1 MAESGSD
8 PGAPVPKDTID
19 PELIKLARSKTRV
32 GLVTAA
38 GVVILAA
45 LFVVRLNADRRFG
58 GSSTEA
64 TKVTAQDI
72 VDGKVDLDRY
82 VSVEAEPFI
91 AGAVRATQGQNQTGL
106 RVAPVR
112 GTADRLWIVLP
123 GDGWEA
129 PSGYVYKGRL
139 RKLDDLPFAA
149 AIDTDVTEHPRP
161 VFAPPA
167 AIRAAFASGTVD
179 GIAVADNDRVAF
191 DVVDPNVASVIVS
204 FVDRLPSINAW
215 TVALGDAGIKLG
227 ATAAQPLGTDRARF
241 DVAMSVAD
249 VTHKLADA
257 KLFATRVEPVTRHDT
272 TTWGSLKGSPPGGF
286 VVGSA
291 TIPDAQIDLIGV
303 FAARGTPHDAYAII
317 TGERPE
323 DYWYVL
329 PITMVLVGIGLVFA
343 WALVRAVRRDL
354 LSPRAT

>member
-1 MAESGSD
+1 
-8 PGAPVPKDTID
+8 
-19 PELIKLARSKTRV
+19 
-32 GLVTAA
+32 
-38 GVVILAA
+38 
-45 LFVVRLNADRRFG
+45 
-58 GSSTEA
+58 
-64 TKVTAQDI
+64 
-72 VDGKVDLDRY
+72 

-112 GTADRLWIVLP
+112 GTADRLWVVLP

-139 RKLDDLPFAA
+139 RKLADLPFAD
-149 AIDTDVTEHPRP
+149 AIDDDVTEHPRP

-179 GIAVADNDRVAF
+179 GIAVADTDRVAF
-191 DVVDPNVASVIVS
+191 DVVDPAVSSVVAS
-204 FVDRLPSINAW
+204 FTERLPSINAW

-227 ATAAQPLGTDRARF
+227 TTSAVPLGSDRARF
-241 DVAMSVAD
+241 DVAMPVAD

-272 TTWGSLKGSPPGGF
+272 TYWGALKGSPAGGF
-286 VVGSA
+286 IVGGS

-329 PITMVLVGIGLVFA
+329 PITIVLIGIGVVFA

-354 LSPRAT
+354 LPPRAT